1 MNALHRKLLRD
12 LLQSRFLLLAITS
25 MIAVG
30 ITTFVSLRSS
40 YHNLDEAQRRYY
52 RQCRMADFW
61 IDVNKMPLAEVS
73 QLAGLPGVTEVAGRI
88 RSLANAQLRGVE
100 KPVNVLVISLPAKP
114 AGVLNGAV
122 LKRGQFFSGQR
133 PNEVVVNQAFA
144 KARQLHPGDTFQLVL
159 NRRLRGKTHR
169 TDHDLA

>member
-12 LLQSRFLLLAITS
+12 LLQARFLLLAITS

-40 YHNLDEAQRRYY
+40 YHNLDEARRRYY

-61 IDVNKMPLAEVS
+61 IDVNKMPLAELP
-73 QLAGLPGVTEVAGRI
+73 QLASLPGITEVAGRI
-88 RSLANAQLRGVE
+88 RSLANAQLPGVE
-100 KPVNVLVISLPAKP
+100 KPLNVLVISLPTKP

-122 LKRGQFFSGQR
+122 LKRGQFLVDNVQMKSWSITR
-133 PNEVVVNQAFA
+133 LHRRANYIQAMPFNWCSTSVC
-144 KARQLHPGDTFQLVL
+144 KQS
-159 NRRLRGKTHR
+159 
-169 TDHDLA
+169 